1 MSTTTGARAKGV
13 GGTGARARRALR
25 VARWLRWVAL
35 AVAVLVSLFPF
46 WWMLDTSL
54 KRQVDIFSGAS
65 LYPQHPTGVN
75 YRLLFSQYHF
85 GAYLTNSVVVVVA
98 SVAVSLTLGTLAAY
112 ALARFELGFGLS
124 RHGLLAALLVRM
136 IPPILLV
143 VPFYIVLSNLGLL
156 DTRLGLILLYTG
168 INTSFVIWM
177 MQSFLAEI
185 PADIEE
191 AAMVD
196 GDSRLTALRRVVLP
210 LAAPGLAATAIFSVI
225 NTYND
230 FLIALTITST
240 PAAQTV
246 PVGIASL
253 IGKIQIAWGPM
264 AAAGV
269 VGALPI
275 VVFALLVQR
284 HFVRGLTLG
293 AVK

>member
-1 MSTTTGARAKGV
+1 MTATGDRV
-13 GGTGARARRALR
+13 RLALKY
-25 VARWLRWVAL
+25 LAL
-35 AVAVLVSLFPF
+35 GLATVVSLFPF

-65 LYPQHPTGVN
+65 LYPQHPTGDN

-85 GAYLTNSVVVVVA
+85 AAYLTNSILVVLV
-98 SVAVSLTLGTLAAY
+98 SVAVSLVIGTLAAY
-112 ALARFELGFGLS
+112 ALARFELALRLNRLGLV
-124 RHGLLAALLVRM
+124 AALLVRM

-156 DTRLGLILLYTG
+156 DSRLGLALLYTG

-185 PADIEE
+185 PVDIEE

-210 LAAPGLAATAIFSVI
+210 LVAPGLAATAIFSVI

-230 FLIALTITST
+230 FLIALTMTST
-240 PAAQTV
+240 PSAQTV
-246 PVGIASL
+246 PVGISGL

-275 VVFALLVQR
+275 VIFALLVQR